1 MPHDKQSSID
11 YSQNPEN
18 RVLRNF
24 ILLALPWLSFQREI
38 LAMMKKG
45 IENASHVRPV
55 ENLTSRELQAL
66 MMIFDPSGKWR
77 NLQDR
82 DLEKKI
88 TDTYAEIFP
97 KLVSG
102 SFAFIEAQDAV
113 RQRAGR
119 LSRDQEP
126 RGAGHERQ
134 REGASGARFVGSLAG
149 GGRGRLLRLG
159 RVRAVEDLDRVQHA
173 DR

>member
-1 MPHDKQSSID
+1 VGDSQTPQS
-11 YSQNPEN
+11 

-24 ILLALPWLSFQREI
+24 ILLTLPWLSFQREI
-38 LAMMKKG
+38 LAIMKKG
-45 IENASHVRPV
+45 IADASHVRPV

-66 MMIFDPSGKWR
+66 MMIFDSSGKWR
-77 NLQDR
+77 SLSDR

-113 RQRAGR
+113 
-119 LSRDQEP
+119 
-126 RGAGHERQ
+126 
-134 REGASGARFVGSLAG
+134 LAG
-149 GGRGRLLRLG
+149 MSDLLEKLRKG
-159 RVRAVEDLDRVQHA
+159 NPVNGDANRKPTEQSS
-173 DR
+173 

>member
-1 MPHDKQSSID
+1 MPHDKHSSVD
-11 YSQNPEN
+11 YSQNPES
-18 RVLRNF
+18 RALRNF

-45 IENASHVRPV
+45 IENASYVRPI

-77 NLQDR
+77 NLSDR

-88 TDTYAEIFP
+88 TDTYAETFP

-102 SFAFIEAQDAV
+102 SYAIIEAQDAILACMSDLLEKL
-113 RQRAGR
+113 RKDNQSNGNAGR
-119 LSRDQEP
+119 KSTEKTD
-126 RGAGHERQ
+126 
-134 REGASGARFVGSLAG
+134 
-149 GGRGRLLRLG
+149 
-159 RVRAVEDLDRVQHA
+159 
-173 DR
+173 

>member
-1 MPHDKQSSID
+1 MPHDKHSSVD
-11 YSQNPEN
+11 YSQNPES
-18 RVLRNF
+18 RALRNF

-38 LAMMKKG
+38 LAIMKKG
-45 IENASHVRPV
+45 IEDASHVRPV

-77 NLQDR
+77 SLSDR

-113 RQRAGR
+113 
-119 LSRDQEP
+119 
-126 RGAGHERQ
+126 
-134 REGASGARFVGSLAG
+134 LAG
-149 GGRGRLLRLG
+149 VSDLLKKLRKNNALNG
-159 RVRAVEDLDRVQHA
+159 DASRKPTEQSS
-173 DR
+173 